1 MRQLGAA
8 SVCCCLFDS
17 RAPDDML
24 HNSIQAQIA
33 QRQSLVF
40 TPQLQQAIKL
50 LMLNNMDLTSYV
62 EKAAEENPFLEVKL
76 PEVSR
81 GIPTIPNLAGSAVDQ
96 SGYDPVAMLIDKSGD
111 TFGARVFAQVED
123 LLSDH
128 EERAIGYALASHL
141 EPTGWLL
148 VPLGD
153 VAANLGTDLSQVEH
167 VLHKL
172 QQAEPA
178 GLFARDLRECLR
190 LQLRETG
197 GSSAKM
203 HLLIDH
209 LNLVQHAALPALRR
223 KLGCDQEELAGYLRL
238 LRCLNPKPGLDLVN
252 GHASPVREPDV
263 CAYKDNSGE
272 WSVELNNSTLP
283 VIKVDE
289 QLGRKVRKLIGK
301 DSDREFVRGSLRT
314 ARWLTRA
321 ILQRN
326 ETSIK
331 VAAEIVRYQKPFLD
345 EGMQQMRPLKLKMIA
360 NAIGVHESTISRVTS
375 SLTMQTPQ
383 GCFPLKAFF
392 SAAIDSDGSD
402 EGASAW
408 AIRKKI
414 RSMVDVEPRK
424 QPLSDDK
431 ITNELNKQGFQI
443 ARRTVA
449 KYRKLERI
457 ASSSQR
463 RRSYEMDGPT

>member
-1 MRQLGAA
+1 MFQV
-8 SVCCCLFDS
+8 S
-17 RAPDDML
+17 M
-24 HNSIQAQIA
+24 QAQLA

-50 LMLNNMDLTSYV
+50 LLLNNVDLTSYV

-81 GIPTIPNLAGSAVDQ
+81 GIPMVPMSSGSAVDQ
-96 SGYDPVAMLIDKSGD
+96 SGYDPIAMLVDKSGE
-111 TFGARVFAQVED
+111 TFGAQVFAQVEE

-128 EERAIGYALASHL
+128 DERAIGYALASHL

-148 VPLGD
+148 VALED
-153 VAANLGTDLSQVEH
+153 VAANLGADVPQVEQ
-167 VLHKL
+167 VLRKL
-172 QQAEPA
+172 QRAEPA
-178 GLFARDLRECLR
+178 GLFARNLRECLR
-190 LQLRETG
+190 LQLRNAGED
-197 GSSAKM
+197 SAKM
-203 HLLIDH
+203 HVLIDH
-209 LNLVQHAALPALRR
+209 LNLVQHGALPELRR
-223 KLGCDQEELAGYLRL
+223 KLDCSKEQLAGYLRQ
-238 LRCLNPKPGLDLVN
+238 LRRLNPKPGLELGG
-252 GHASPVREPDV
+252 GHVAPLREPDL
-263 CAYKDNSGE
+263 CSFKDAEGE

-289 QLGRKVRKLIGK
+289 EMGRKVRKLIGK
-301 DSDREFVRGSLRT
+301 DADREFVRGSLGT

-331 VAAEIVRYQKPFLD
+331 VAAEIVRYQRPFLD
-345 EGMQQMRPLKLKMIA
+345 EGMQKMRPLKLKMIA
-360 NAIGVHESTISRVTS
+360 DAVGVHESTISRVTS

-392 SAAIDSDGSD
+392 SAAIESDGSD

-408 AIRKKI
+408 AIRNKI
-414 RSMVDVEPRK
+414 RNMVGAEPRNR
-424 QPLSDDK
+424 PFSDDK
-431 ITNELNKQGFQI
+431 ITSELNSQGFQI

-449 KYRKLERI
+449 KYRKLDRI
-457 ASSSQR
+457 PSSSQR
-463 RRSYEMDGPT
+463 RRSYEMSAPSMQC